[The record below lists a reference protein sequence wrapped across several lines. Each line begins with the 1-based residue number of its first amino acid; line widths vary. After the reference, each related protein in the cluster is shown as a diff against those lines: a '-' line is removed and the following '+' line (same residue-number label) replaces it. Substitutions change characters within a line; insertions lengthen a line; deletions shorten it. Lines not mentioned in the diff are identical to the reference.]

1 MFDESEVHF
10 RENRVENK
18 AIFGTNYSC
27 LDSCLENH

>member
-1 MFDESEVHF
+1 MFHESQVHF

-27 LDSCLENH
+27 LENH